1 MARIAPRGLVGA
13 TPLNDEGVRD
23 MQRRRTVSADRPW
36 EEVVGYSR
44 AVRVGDTIEVSGTA
58 GAGRDGAV
66 VAPGDVYG
74 QTREALRIIEMALEE
89 LGAGFE
95 DVIRT
100 RIFLKDPSRWE
111 ETGRAHGEVF
121 SSIRPATIVAG
132 VTGFV
137 DPDILVEI
145 EASAVVH
152 H

>member
-1 MARIAPRGLVGA
+1 MHHR
-13 TPLNDEGVRD
+13 T
-23 MQRRRTVSADRPW
+23 TVSANRPW

-58 GAGRDGAV
+58 GANPDGTV

-74 QTREALRIIEMALEE
+74 QARKALRIIGMALED

-100 RIFLKDPSRWE
+100 RIFLKDPTRWE
-111 ETGRAHGEVF
+111 EAGRAHGEIF
-121 SSIRPATIVAG
+121 SSVRPATILAG

-145 EASAVVH
+145 EASAVVQH
-152 H
+152 